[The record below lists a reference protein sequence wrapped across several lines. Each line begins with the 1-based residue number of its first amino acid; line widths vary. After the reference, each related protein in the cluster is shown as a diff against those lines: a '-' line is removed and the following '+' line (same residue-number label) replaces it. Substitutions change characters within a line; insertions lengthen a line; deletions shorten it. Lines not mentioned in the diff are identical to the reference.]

1 MRSGTMDHK
10 KRLAKNA
17 AGMAWALMVIGC
29 LVVAAPARG
38 QTTLYTFNGDSA
50 GDLFGFSVSGA
61 GDVNGDGFAD
71 LIVGAIFDG
80 NNGDFSGS
88 ARVFSGLDGSI
99 LYTFNGDS
107 ARDQF
112 GTSVSGAGD
121 VNADGF
127 ADLIVGAFGDDNNGL
142 TSGSARVF
150 SGLDGS
156 ILYTFDGDSAGDQFG
171 LSVSRAGDVN
181 ADGFAD
187 LIVGAFFDDNNG
199 SQSGSARV
207 FSGLDGSVL
216 YTFDGDSAGDRFGFS
231 VSGAGD
237 VNADG
242 FADLIV
248 GALGDDNNGPDSG
261 SARVFSGL
269 DGSVLYT
276 FDGDSA
282 RDQFGTSVSGAGDV
296 NADGFADLIVGA
308 RGDDNNAFN
317 AGSARVL
324 SGVDGSVLYTLDG
337 DSAGDVFGHSVS
349 GAGDVDGDGFAD
361 LIVSALFD
369 DNNGTSSG
377 SARVISGV
385 SPLILLEI
393 LILDVVDLNLQQG
406 INNGL
411 DAKLD
416 AVIQALEDVNQNN
429 NVAAINVLQAFI
441 TQVQAQSGRN
451 IPVAAADALTAS
463 AQEIIDLLSAP

>member
-99 LYTFNGDS
+99 LYTFN
-107 ARDQF
+107 
-112 GTSVSGAGD
+112 
-121 VNADGF
+121 
-127 ADLIVGAFGDDNNGL
+127 
-142 TSGSARVF
+142 
-150 SGLDGS
+150 
-156 ILYTFDGDSAGDQFG
+156 
-171 LSVSRAGDVN
+171 
-181 ADGFAD
+181 
-187 LIVGAFFDDNNG
+187 
-199 SQSGSARV
+199 
-207 FSGLDGSVL
+207 
-216 YTFDGDSAGDRFGFS
+216 
-231 VSGAGD
+231 
-237 VNADG
+237 
-242 FADLIV
+242 
-248 GALGDDNNGPDSG
+248 
-261 SARVFSGL
+261 
-269 DGSVLYT
+269 
-276 FDGDSA
+276 GDSA